1 MGRKK
6 KIQSKELTIT
16 PANVAQLQKEY
27 TKEIEED
34 PQYSLEPDPTGE
46 LQMSDTQKDFIR
58 HYVEFKNINAAAE
71 LTYIDADTAKAFFV
85 AYNTQQEIRRINRA
99 LYHRQFAAKLVSLDD
114 IGGYLSS
121 LLTGDNVPLADQL
134 KTTEKLRVIE
144 LLLRVNEMK
153 SQSMQDPSQ
162 LANSDIESQL
172 KKLSVKTIQQ
182 LLVQQ
187 NNTVVIQQKNDA
199 INKLDDGTL
208 SVEEKAYLSSLPM
221 SELLKLIDETNK
233 EVKTK

>member
-6 KIQSKELTIT
+6 KIQSKELIIT
-16 PANVAQLQKEY
+16 PTDVAQLQKEY
-27 TKEIEED
+27 AKEIDED

-46 LQMSDTQKDFIR
+46 LQMSETQKDFIR
-58 HYVEFKNINAAAE
+58 HYVEFKNINTAAE

-99 LYHRQFAAKLVSLDD
+99 LYHRQFASKLVSLDD

-134 KTTEKLRVIE
+134 KTTEKLRVVE

-162 LANSDIESQL
+162 LAHSDIESQL
-172 KKLSVKTIQQ
+172 KNLSVKTIQQ
-182 LLVQQ
+182 LLVQ
-187 NNTVVIQQKNDA
+187 NNTVVVQQKNDA

>member
-16 PANVAQLQKEY
+16 PTDVAQLQKEY
-27 TKEIEED
+27 AKEIDED

-46 LQMSDTQKDFIR
+46 LQMSETQKDFIR
-58 HYVEFKNINAAAE
+58 HYVEFKNINTAAE

-134 KTTEKLRVIE
+134 KTTEKLRVVE

-162 LANSDIESQL
+162 LAHSDIESQL
-172 KKLSVKTIQQ
+172 KNLSVKTIQQ
-182 LLVQQ
+182 LLVQ

-208 SVEEKAYLSSLPM
+208 SVEEKAYLSSLPT

>member
-16 PANVAQLQKEY
+16 PTDVAQLQKEY
-27 TKEIEED
+27 AKEIDED

-46 LQMSDTQKDFIR
+46 LQMSETQKDFIR
-58 HYVEFKNINAAAE
+58 HYVEFKNINTAAE

-134 KTTEKLRVIE
+134 KTTEKLRVVE
-144 LLLRVNEMK
+144 LLLKVNEMK

-162 LANSDIESQL
+162 LAHSDIESQL
-172 KKLSVKTIQQ
+172 KNLSVKTIQQ
-182 LLVQQ
+182 LLVQ

-208 SVEEKAYLSSLPM
+208 SVEEKAYLSSLPT

>member
-16 PANVAQLQKEY
+16 PTEVAQLQKEY
-27 TKEIEED
+27 AKEIDED

-46 LQMSDTQKDFIR
+46 LQMSETQKDFIR
-58 HYVEFKNINAAAE
+58 HYVEFKNINTAAE

-99 LYHRQFAAKLVSLDD
+99 LYHRQFASKLVSLDD

-134 KTTEKLRVIE
+134 KTTEKLRVVE

-162 LANSDIESQL
+162 LAHSDIESQL
-172 KKLSVKTIQQ
+172 KNLSVKTIQQ
-182 LLVQQ
+182 LLVQ

-208 SVEEKAYLSSLPM
+208 SVEEKAYLSSLPT

>member
-16 PANVAQLQKEY
+16 PTEVAQLQKEY
-27 TKEIEED
+27 AKEIEED

-46 LQMSDTQKDFIR
+46 LQMSETQKDFIR
-58 HYVEFKNINAAAE
+58 HYVEFKNINTAAE

-99 LYHRQFAAKLVSLDD
+99 LYHRQFASKLVSLDD

-134 KTTEKLRVIE
+134 KTTEKLRVVE

-162 LANSDIESQL
+162 LAHSDIESQL
-172 KKLSVKTIQQ
+172 KNLSVKTIQQ
-182 LLVQQ
+182 LLVQ

-208 SVEEKAYLSSLPM
+208 SVEEKAYLSSLPT